1 MRVVLLLRPL
11 MDAEFHGV
19 SSQTWRT
26 STAKNG
32 VSPLSEEASACKT
45 AFSMSSGLYS
55 ELAIQEPVWRNWKKF
70 MIAPKTAFSRKTE
83 Q

>member
-1 MRVVLLLRPL
+1 MG
-11 MDAEFHGV
+11 AEFHGV

-32 VSPLSEEASACKT
+32 VLLFSDEASAYMT
-45 AFSMSSGLYS
+45 TFNMSSGSYS
-55 ELAIQEPVWRNWKKF
+55 GLAMPKLVHQNWKEF
-70 MIAPKTAFSRKTE
+70 MTAPKTASSGKAE